1 MKKFYGWRVVGAAFV
16 LAFFGW
22 GLGFYGPPVFLHAVR
37 EARGFSL
44 AVVSIAVTVHY
55 LAGAVVVAN
64 VPALYRRFGLPAV
77 TVTAAIL
84 LAAGICGWAIATTP
98 WQLFAATLVSGAG
111 WAAMGGVAVN
121 AVVSPWFVRTRPVA
135 LGTAYNGASFAGLI
149 FSPLWVV
156 AIALMGFP
164 AAAAA
169 IGVITVAAVGV
180 MAGRFFARTPE
191 QMGLSPDGD
200 APGGSAASVTS
211 PHAKPLPGPMLWRD
225 FGFITLATGSA
236 LSLFAQIGLI
246 THLYSL
252 LVPALGKEW
261 AGLVMGIGTGAGMGG
276 RMIVGWTMPARAD
289 RRLVACASYLVQI
302 VGTLMLIAAA
312 GTNIPLLL
320 IGVLLFGV
328 GIGNVTSMPP
338 LIAQVEFVKDDVPR
352 VVALVVAIGQA
363 TYAFAPA
370 AFGLIR
376 ELSAGEG
383 AYVFAT
389 AALVYALAIGALLL
403 GRHASAKSVRAYP

>member
-1 MKKFYGWRVVGAAFV
+1 MPRFYGWRVVGAAFV

-44 AVVSIAVTVHY
+44 GVVSTAVTVHY

-77 TVTAAIL
+77 TVVAAIL
-84 LAAGICGWAIATTP
+84 LAVGICGWAIASEP
-98 WQLFAATLVSGAG
+98 WQLFAATLVSGTG

-149 FSPLWVV
+149 FSPLWVM

-164 AAAAA
+164 AASAV
-169 IGVITVAAVGV
+169 IGVATMATVGLL
-180 MAGRFFARTPE
+180 AGKFFARTPE

-200 APGGSAASVTS
+200 APGGPAASVTS
-211 PHAKPLPGPMLWRD
+211 ARAKPLAGALLWRD
-225 FGFITLATGSA
+225 VAFLTLAIGSS

-252 LVPALGKEW
+252 LVPPLGKEW

-276 RMIVGWTMPARAD
+276 RMIVGWTMPAGAD
-289 RRLVACASYLVQI
+289 RRLVACVSYAVQI
-302 VGTLMLIAAA
+302 VGTLTLIAAA

-352 VVALVVAIGQA
+352 VVALVVATGQA

-370 AFGLIR
+370 AFGFIR

-403 GRHASAKSVRAYP
+403 GRYASAKSARA

>member
-1 MKKFYGWRVVGAAFV
+1 VKKFYGWRVVGAAFV

-22 GLGFYGPPVFLHAVR
+22 GLGFYGPPVYLHAVR

-44 AVVSIAVTVHY
+44 GTVSTAVTVHY
-55 LAGAVVVAN
+55 LAGAIVVAN
-64 VPALYRRFGLPAV
+64 VPALYHRFGLPLV
-77 TVTAAIL
+77 TGAASVL
-84 LAAGICGWAIATTP
+84 LALGVCGWALAREP
-98 WQLFAATLVSGAG
+98 WQLFAATLVSGSG

-121 AVVSPWFVRTRPVA
+121 AVVSPWFVRTRPAA
-135 LGTAYNGASFAGLI
+135 LGSAYNGASFAGLI

-156 AIALMGFP
+156 AIATFGFP
-164 AAAAA
+164 AAAATIGA
-169 IGVITVAAVGV
+169 ITIIVTALLAA
-180 MAGRFFARTPE
+180 RFFAPTPQ
-191 QMGLSPDGD
+191 QMGLAPDGD
-200 APGGSAASVTS
+200 APGGVAASVTS
-211 PHAKPLPGPMLWRD
+211 PRAKPLPGPALWRD
-225 FGFITLATGSA
+225 FRFVTLATGSA

-261 AGLVMGIGTGAGMGG
+261 AGLVMGIGTGAGMCG
-276 RMIVGWTMPARAD
+276 RMVVAWAMPVGAD
-289 RRLVACASYLVQI
+289 RRLVACMSYAVQI
-302 VGTLMLIAAA
+302 VGTLVLIVAA
-312 GTNIPLLL
+312 GTSIPRVVL
-320 IGVLLFGV
+320 GVLLFGV

-363 TYAFAPA
+363 TYSFAPA
-370 AFGLIR
+370 AFGFIR

-389 AALVYALAIGALLL
+389 AALVYVLAIGALLA
-403 GRHASAKSVRAYP
+403 GRYCSTKSRRA